1 MIARRR
7 VGRAVAMMAVGAVVA
22 AACGSGRSALQA
34 GLDEPDTVASTAPPS
49 TVQSGSP
56 GGSTPTDSTGSTSD
70 TTPATIAPTTTASP
84 LADQPDC
91 PTGALDDASGPVEIT
106 FWHGMAN
113 ELETSL
119 IALTDEYNASQD
131 RVHVDLQNQTSY
143 NSAIDKYI
151 QSSQDSR
158 PTMIQFP
165 EYVVQSF
172 AQSGTLIPIE
182 ACLEDSGFDT
192 SAFLERTLDAY
203 TFEGIRWSMPFN
215 VSNPV
220 LYYNRQ
226 RFEAAGLDPD
236 VSPVS
241 LDDLRATSQTI
252 VDTGAASYGW
262 VVDSGPDSGG
272 GWFLEQWFG
281 RADELYADN
290 GNGRLAPA
298 TKVLY
303 DGQTGVDLL
312 TFVQSMINDGL
323 AVTVGDNPGGQ
334 DGFLKMIDPAT
345 PGAMTIGT
353 SAALGSVIAA
363 LGGGIAPGLHR
374 GRHRRRTDARVRAT
388 RRVSRSAAP
397 RCGSSTT
404 RATRRPPRHGTS
416 SPTSSAPRSSRRWAS
431 ETGYVP
437 VRSDAVELEPLV
449 TTYATDPR
457 FKVPYDQLLT
467 SVEGEASLSP
477 VLGPQREVRVATAN
491 AVAAIFG
498 GADVATSLQRGRG
511 PVERADRELQRPQ
524 LKPPTGA
531 RGPMFRA
538 GIREIAAE

>member
-1 MIARRR
+1 MIAR
-7 VGRAVAMMAVGAVVA
+7 GRIGRTVAVLAVGAVVA
-22 AACGSGRSALQA
+22 AACGSGKSALQA
-34 GLDEPDTVASTAPPS
+34 GLDQPDTVATTAAPS
-49 TVQSGSP
+49 SVTPSGGTSSGSDGP
-56 GGSTPTDSTGSTSD
+56 IAE
-70 TTPATIAPTTTASP
+70 TTPATIGPTTTVSP
-84 LADQPDC
+84 LADQPSC
-91 PTGALDDASGPVEIT
+91 PTHALDNASGPVEIT

-119 IALTDEYNASQD
+119 VALTDEYNASQD

-158 PTMIQFP
+158 PTLIQFP
-165 EYVVQSF
+165 EYVLQAS

-220 LYYNRQ
+220 LYYNRKM
-226 RFEAAGLDPD
+226 FAAAGLDPD

-241 LDDLRATSQTI
+241 LEDLRATSQTI
-252 VDTGAASYGW
+252 VDSGAATYGW
-262 VVDSGPDSGG
+262 VVDSSPDSGG
-272 GWFLEQWFG
+272 SWFLEQWFG
-281 RADELYADN
+281 RVGELYADN
-290 GNGRLAPA
+290 GNGRVAPA

-303 DGQTGVDLL
+303 DGQTGIDQL
-312 TFVQSMINDGL
+312 TFVQTMINDGL
-323 AVTVGDNPGGQ
+323 AVSVGDNPGVQ
-334 DGFLKMIDPAT
+334 DSLLKMIDPAT

-363 LGGGIAPGLHR
+363 LGGGVAPGLTVDDI
-374 GRHRRRTDARVRAT
+374 GVGPMPGPGPTPGVQVGGASLWIVADKGDAQTAAAWDFIT
-388 RRVSRSAAP
+388 YLVSAEVQS
-397 RCGSSTT
+397 
-404 RATRRPPRHGTS
+404 
-416 SPTSSAPRSSRRWAS
+416 RWAS

-437 VRSDAVELEPLV
+437 VRGDAVDLEPLA

-457 FKVPYDQLLT
+457 FRVPYDQLLT
-467 SVEGEASLSP
+467 SVKGEASLSP

-498 GADVATSLQRGRG
+498 GADVATSLSAAAAQSNALIESYNQRN
-511 PVERADRELQRPQ
+511 
-524 LKPPTGA
+524 
-531 RGPMFRA
+531 
-538 GIREIAAE
+538 

>member
-84 LADQPDC
+84 LADQPGC

-252 VDTGAASYGW
+252 VDTGAASFGW

-303 DGQTGVDLL
+303 DGQTGIDLL

-334 DGFLKMIDPAT
+334 DAFLKMIDPAT

-363 LGGGIAPGLHR
+363 LGGGIAPGLTEADI
-374 GRHRRRTDARVRAT
+374 GVGPMPGPGDTPGVQVGGGSLWIVADKGDAETAAAWDFIT
-388 RRVSRSAAP
+388 YLVSAEVQS
-397 RCGSSTT
+397 
-404 RATRRPPRHGTS
+404 
-416 SPTSSAPRSSRRWAS
+416 RWAS

-437 VRSDAVELEPLV
+437 VRSDAVDLEPLA

-457 FKVPYDQLLT
+457 FRVPYDQLLT
-467 SVEGEASLSP
+467 SVKGEASLSP

-498 GADVATSLQRGRG
+498 GADVATSLSAAAAQSNALIESYNQRN
-511 PVERADRELQRPQ
+511 
-524 LKPPTGA
+524 
-531 RGPMFRA
+531 
-538 GIREIAAE
+538 